1 MKCRLRILS
10 MIFMS
15 YILSIDQGTTSSRAI
30 VFDEHAN
37 PISTEQKEHKQFY
50 PHPGYVEHDPNEIW
64 RNVEE
69 ITSKA
74 VKKIG
79 WNKIKAI
86 GITNQRETIVAWDGK
101 TGKVLANAI
110 VWQCRRTTEIIEQLI
125 KDGYK
130 DRFHQKTGLIL
141 DAYFS
146 GSKMKWLIKNDSK
159 VQQALKDNTLRFGTI
174 DSFLINR
181 MSGKHVTD
189 VTNASR
195 TLLFNLKD
203 KKWDQELL
211 DILEIPSWTLPDV
224 IPSSTKN
231 TERYWTRDHHNIP
244 ILGIAGDQQAALFGQ
259 NCYNVGDTKVT
270 YGTGNF
276 ALTNIGSNYKI
287 STQGLLTT
295 AAWAINDVAKTEY
308 ALEGAVFI
316 TGALIQ
322 WLRDELRIIH
332 QSSEVENLAKQS
344 TDGGNLVIVPA
355 FVGLGAPHWNQRARG
370 SIFGMTRG
378 TNRNDIAKASLEAIA
393 LQTYEIVNLL
403 AEEAKTSIAAVR
415 VDGGA
420 CKNDFL
426 MQIQA
431 NLLQKAIERPK
442 NVETTALGAGFLA
455 GLGAGIW
462 KSLDDLK
469 KVQVIESKFE
479 PDKNYPCE
487 RKITFWKK
495 AVSRSLDWE

>member
-1 MKCRLRILS
+1 M
-10 MIFMS
+10 MS

-37 PISTEQKEHKQFY
+37 PIFTEQKEHKQFY

-64 RNVEE
+64 HNVEE

-74 VKKIG
+74 VQKVG
-79 WNKIKAI
+79 WKSIKAI
-86 GITNQRETIVAWDGK
+86 GITNQRETVVAWDGK
-101 TGKVLANAI
+101 TGNILANAI

-125 KDGYK
+125 KDGYR
-130 DRFHQKTGLIL
+130 DLFHEKTGLIL

-146 GSKMKWLIKNDSK
+146 GSKMKWFIDNNQK
-159 VQQALKDNTLRFGTI
+159 VQQALKDTTLRFGTI
-174 DSFLINR
+174 DSFLINK

-195 TLLFNLKD
+195 TLLFNLRE

-211 DILEIPSWTLPDV
+211 DILGIPAWTLPDV
-224 IPSSTKN
+224 IPSSSQT
-231 TERYWTRDHHNIP
+231 TERFWIRDQQKIP
-244 ILGIAGDQQAALFGQ
+244 VLGIAGDQQAALFGQ
-259 NCYNVGDTKVT
+259 NCYNIGDTKVT

-287 STQGLLTT
+287 STHGLLTT
-295 AAWAINDVAKTEY
+295 AAWAINDVTKTEY
-308 ALEGAVFI
+308 ALEGSIFI
-316 TGALIQ
+316 TGALVQ
-322 WLRDELRIIH
+322 WLRDELQIIS
-332 QSSEVENLAKQS
+332 QSSEVEELAKQS
-344 TDGGNLVIVPA
+344 TDESNLVIVPA

-393 LQTYEIVNLL
+393 LQTYEIVKLL
-403 AEEAKTSIAAVR
+403 SEEGNTPIKTIR

-420 CKNDFL
+420 CKNNIL

-431 NLLQKAIERPK
+431 NILQKTVERPK
-442 NVETTALGAGFLA
+442 NVETTALGTAFLA
-455 GLGAGIW
+455 GLGAGFW

-469 KVQVIESKFE
+469 KAQVIDSKFN
-479 PDKNYPCE
+479 PDKNYPYQ
-487 RKITFWKK
+487 KKVSFWKK
-495 AVSRSLDWE
+495 GVSRSLDWE